1 MCVYLYLC
9 VSVFVFTCI
18 CFEARGKSLQRIML
32 GCTHPSQKNSHKKEI
47 KDYVISFTAMQCIL
61 YSVSLLIIPPIVIQR
76 HQILGRVVSAI
87 TSALFWQSLLLFARI
102 RILHNPSVKDFM
114 KKLIWVNFYF
124 PVFPCFFQKKN
135 EAIYFHVGSM
145 RPSTAGPNILL

>member
-1 MCVYLYLC
+1 
-9 VSVFVFTCI
+9 
-18 CFEARGKSLQRIML
+18 
-32 GCTHPSQKNSHKKEI
+32 
-47 KDYVISFTAMQCIL
+47 MQCIFS
-61 YSVSLLIIPPIVIQR
+61 SVSLLIIPPIVIQR

-135 EAIYFHVGSM
+135 AAIYFQQGWVYTTFDFCDSQPLDDRRHTVYICDSL
-145 RPSTAGPNILL
+145 SLFFQQKIKYQT

>member
-1 MCVYLYLC
+1 
-9 VSVFVFTCI
+9 
-18 CFEARGKSLQRIML
+18 ML
-32 GCTHPSQKNSHKKEI
+32 GCTHPSQKKSHKKEI
-47 KDYVISFTAMQCIL
+47 KDYVISFTAMQCIFS
-61 YSVSLLIIPPIVIQR
+61 SVSLLIIPPIVIQR

-135 EAIYFHVGSM
+135 AAIYFHLGST
-145 RPSTAGPNILL
+145 RPSTAGPNIVL